1 MVNVFEILPISNVT
15 IVDHS
20 TVYRLAFEININNSQ
35 QFCSVLLQALYTSY
49 IFIPAFAW
57 IMCPVMFSFWFY
69 LILKWL
75 MTWNYSKTLLYSSE
89 KQKLLY
95 SSFCDVIST
104 LFFHHKKP
112 FPYKQTN
119 KKNGLLQ
126 ANIDRAFEISLLLN
140 YEK

>member
-89 KQKLLY
+89 NRNCYTALSVMSFLRF
-95 SSFCDVIST
+95 SSTIKNH
-104 LFFHHKKP
+104 FHTN
-112 FPYKQTN
+112 KQT
-119 KKNGLLQ
+119 KNGLLQ